1 MSVLR
6 LALDAGDPLVRKRLE
21 EVFAAAFSLRRA
33 LQRDARSRVE
43 AYWAAPRERAAKGAA
58 AVRERLGLSR
68 DALERAAY
76 RHLDRAPHL
85 RAHVTKA
92 MAMHLADSVWTPT
105 ERHLFADSRGARSG
119 KPGVGGWYDFN
130 WIPGR
135 ARSHTRPR
143 KWETFRLHGTLA
155 GHRRTY
161 TGSDGRFFHPRSLRT
176 VPAPSASWWSH
187 DGPLVIVLTG
197 TAGGDLAVPV
207 RLPAAP
213 CNQPILDHHLS
224 DPALWHKVD
233 LVRQRDPTTAGGWRY
248 EAHLMVLT
256 MPYVSPETTRR
267 RAFVA
272 KEAVGRKAGIDVN
285 VSNVT
290 VASHED
296 GENLRI
302 TRVAR
307 EVGDRET
314 IRRRAAK
321 KRRRERALERSR
333 RAANPER
340 YELSRRQED
349 EAQRRADEGL
359 PQRPV
364 IPEGA
369 RKSRADG
376 KPLAAFRTDRL
387 SRSYRRERAA
397 LAAAAAAAAQAKRD
411 LARRIAGE
419 LVSRHGFRLAIEE
432 TGLSAWAQRWGR
444 ALHAFAPGML
454 VAAIE
459 REASATASLAG
470 ICGGLVRASTR
481 QTALSQHCLCG
492 RRVEKTIAERTHRCS
507 CGLTG
512 DRDAVSAT
520 LAAHLVFGD
529 AADPRTAVVDYAAAA
544 ASLEH
549 PATKEILRSTL
560 YLVAPGRQD
569 ALSESTTPSA
579 LDGVS
584 AEETR
589 RTPTATRLVARRI
602 VGTAPRPTP
611 DETAASRRTKP
622 ERARMRT
629 DLSPVS
635 GFRWPPLRDS
645 S

>member
-1 MSVLR
+1 LR
-6 LALDAGDPLVRKRLE
+6 P
-21 EVFAAAFSLRRA
+21 
-33 LQRDARSRVE
+33 
-43 AYWAAPRERAAKGAA
+43 
-58 AVRERLGLSR
+58 
-68 DALERAAY
+68 
-76 RHLDRAPHL
+76 
-85 RAHVTKA
+85 
-92 MAMHLADSVWTPT
+92 
-105 ERHLFADSRGARSG
+105 
-119 KPGVGGWYDFN
+119 
-130 WIPGR
+130 
-135 ARSHTRPR
+135 
-143 KWETFRLHGTLA
+143 
-155 GHRRTY
+155 
-161 TGSDGRFFHPRSLRT
+161 

-197 TAGGDLAVPV
+197 ITGGDLVIPV
-207 RLPAAP
+207 RLPASP

-233 LVRQRDPTTAGGWRY
+233 LVRQRDPTPAGGWRY

-256 MPYVSPETTRR
+256 TPYVSRETARR

-272 KEAVGRKAGIDVN
+272 KDAVQRKAGIDVN

-290 VASHED
+290 VASHEN
-296 GENLRI
+296 GEDLRI

-307 EVGDRET
+307 DAGDPDT

-349 EAQRRADEGL
+349 EAQRRVGEGL
-359 PQRPV
+359 PPRLV
-364 IPEGA
+364 IPKGA
-369 RKSRADG
+369 RKSRAGG
-376 KPLAAFRTDRL
+376 KPLSAYRTDRL

-397 LAAAAAAAAQAKRD
+397 LAADAAAAARAKRD
-411 LARRIAGE
+411 LARRVAGE

-432 TGLSAWAQRWGR
+432 TGISAWARRWGR
-444 ALHAFAPGML
+444 ALHAFGPGML

-459 REASATASLAG
+459 REATATASLAG
-470 ICGGLVRASTR
+470 IGGGVVRASTR

-492 RRVEKTIAERTHRCS
+492 RRVEKTIAERTHRCT

-529 AADPRTAVVDYAAAA
+529 AADPRTAVVDYATAAA
-544 ASLEH
+544 ALEDA
-549 PATKEILRSTL
+549 ATTEVLRSTL

-569 ALSESTTPSA
+569 ALSESTAPSA
-579 LDGVS
+579 LDGGS
-584 AEETR
+584 AGETR
-589 RTPTATRLVARRI
+589 RTPTATRLVARRF

-611 DETAASRRTKP
+611 DETAASRRTTP
-622 ERARMRT
+622 GRARTRT
-629 DLSPVS
+629 DLSPVG